1 MASTPAVEDSEEEIT
16 EKTKTKMRETA
27 TNGDS
32 MTVTDCGIGNV
43 KEIKRRRRSDSE
55 GRSFIRSRQ
64 HFAIF

>member
-43 KEIKRRRRSDSE
+43 KEIKRRRRDSE

>member
-43 KEIKRRRRSDSE
+43 KEIKRRRRRDSE

-64 HFAIF
+64 HFVIF